1 MQTTSYTTPIEGLFD
16 LSKRVVTHRLRT
28 TELERYLHSHVALMC
43 IQQKIS
49 QPKEEENSICDKI
62 DEPGREGWGAV
73 LSKRLGWKINVKKT
87 LN

>member
-1 MQTTSYTTPIEGLFD
+1 M
-16 LSKRVVTHRLRT
+16 
-28 TELERYLHSHVALMC
+28 MC
-43 IQQKIS
+43 IQQKTS

-73 LSKRLGWKINVKKT
+73 LSKRLGWKINIKKKT